1 MQGSRSHGGGNSG
14 SAQSANSWS
23 CRENFPA
30 TGELFCYCGIPAP
43 VNTSRIPKN
52 NGRRFCSCEN
62 FKVNRSC
69 RFFVWV
75 DPPLEGA
82 TLEDESKENSEI
94 QAGCHEELMKIQAAK
109 HDAIREIDA
118 MKYEALL
125 QVERENTAKKYEALL
140 KDEIDKC
147 KTLLLKLKLAL
158 LGSWVFF
165 IFVFS
170 MY

>member
-1 MQGSRSHGGGNSG
+1 MNH
-14 SAQSANSWS
+14 
-23 CRENFPA
+23 
-30 TGELFCYCGIPAP
+30 
-43 VNTSRIPKN
+43 
-52 NGRRFCSCEN
+52 
-62 FKVNRSC
+62 SC

-82 TLEDESKENSEI
+82 TLEEELKENLEI
-94 QAGCHEELMKIQAAK
+94 QVGCQEELMKIQAAK

-118 MKYEALL
+118 MKYEVLL

-140 KDEIDKC
+140 QDEIDKC

-165 IFVFS
+165 VFMFS

>member
-1 MQGSRSHGGGNSG
+1 
-14 SAQSANSWS
+14 
-23 CRENFPA
+23 
-30 TGELFCYCGIPAP
+30 
-43 VNTSRIPKN
+43 
-52 NGRRFCSCEN
+52 
-62 FKVNRSC
+62 VNRSC

-82 TLEDESKENSEI
+82 TIEEESKENSEI
-94 QAGCHEELMKIQAAK
+94 QVGCHEELMKIQAAK

-125 QVERENTAKKYEALL
+125 EVERENTAKKYEALL
-140 KDEIDKC
+140 QDEIDKC

-165 IFVFS
+165 VFVFS

>member
-1 MQGSRSHGGGNSG
+1 
-14 SAQSANSWS
+14 
-23 CRENFPA
+23 
-30 TGELFCYCGIPAP
+30 
-43 VNTSRIPKN
+43 
-52 NGRRFCSCEN
+52 
-62 FKVNRSC
+62 VNRSF
-69 RFFVWV
+69 RFFVCV

-82 TLEDESKENSEI
+82 TLEEESKENSEI

-109 HDAIREIDA
+109 HDAIKEIDA
-118 MKYEALL
+118 MKALL